1 MSAQKRSSAGGSA
14 VETAAPASAER
25 RARSAKPKPTESKEP
40 SGFHLLIQ
48 RLKTTYY
55 DTASEMRKITWPDS
69 ETTRNLTIVVIGISL
84 FMGLLLGAVDWILVK
99 LLGLF

>member
-1 MSAQKRSSAGGSA
+1 MSAQKRSSGSA

-25 RARSAKPKPTESKEP
+25 RSKPAKPKTAESKQP
-40 SGFHLLIQ
+40 SGFHLLTQ
-48 RLKTTYY
+48 RLRTTYQ
-55 DTASEMRKITWPDS
+55 DTMSEMRKITWPDT

-84 FMGLLLGAVDWILVK
+84 FMGLLLGAVDWILVQ